1 MANYISEQDVHKE
14 VSEVMHPTINC
25 SLLELGMV
33 KNIEIIN
40 GIIKITMAFPFPN
53 IPIEDYL
60 INSVKEA
67 IEAFDAEVEIE
78 TVIMTKEELQKFLA
92 LEKENWRSGV

>member
-1 MANYISEQDVHKE
+1 MANNITEQNVRKG
-14 VSEVMHPTINC
+14 VAEVMHPTINC

-33 KNIEIIN
+33 KNIEIVN
-40 GIIKITMAFPFPN
+40 GIIKITMVFPFPN

-67 IEAFDAEVEIE
+67 VEEFDEDVEIE
-78 TVIMTKEELQKFLA
+78 TVIMTKEKLQKFLA
-92 LEKENWRSGV
+92 LEKENWRQGA